1 MIHCQQI
8 ISVVSTQISFPFHL
22 PIHRSLL
29 TTGRKISLFAYNF
42 EIRKNYLKSL
52 FHFLKLEESI
62 NFFSSFSFRRK
73 CRFLFLF
80 SKLEK
85 FSPNFSFSSWLVFFA
100 SRQPLVVY
108 NFFVWFSLPLREEMQ
123 ETLVIWNALTGITY
137 VLSWYFSSLLFF
149 FYNFS
154 FSKCQPNL
162 LMLWIIRQNKIA
174 YISARDGGVHPMHW
188 NHPFHN
194 HYLNQFE
201 HTRKMLFLVVGKR
214 TTLPV

>member
-62 NFFSSFSFRRK
+62 NFFSSSFSFRRK

-174 YISARDGGVHPMHW
+174 
-188 NHPFHN
+188 
-194 HYLNQFE
+194 
-201 HTRKMLFLVVGKR
+201 
-214 TTLPV
+214 